1 MLRHILVKGDH
12 DPTLRQRKEIA
23 FVPAQTVMC
32 TFAFSTHR
40 LGLYHQK
47 AAATSNQRIM
57 CALAC
62 SRCYRSLLSVFSKIA
77 LGPGWHQVTA
87 GWGCPFKR
95 VCNDK
100 SHRVRSA
107 EFSTG
112 NDAWSPGVRFPAL
125 WVPGWKKQFLLS
137 LPTSLGRGKEQLR
150 SSVQNVSICFL
161 SQAYCMW
168 CVKVLPPPI
177 MKM

>member
-12 DPTLRQRKEIA
+12 DPTLRQREEIA

-32 TFAFSTHR
+32 TYAFSIHR
-40 LGLYHQK
+40 LGLYHQR
-47 AAATSNQRIM
+47 AAATSNQRIT

-62 SRCYRSLLSVFSKIA
+62 GRSRSLLSVFSKIA
-77 LGPGWHQVTA
+77 LGPGWHQVTV
-87 GWGCPFKR
+87 GWGCTFKR

-100 SHRVRSA
+100 SHRVRPA

-161 SQAYCMW
+161 SQAYCIW
-168 CVKVLPPPI
+168 WVKVLPPPI